1 MKNLV
6 MILGTL
12 LFSASFCAFAAAP
25 AAPAK
30 TLQEIHGAAW
40 PKSVDGNV
48 TKNQCMKAM
57 GIMKNSAHRRIFGT
71 QSSQISFRRRELRR
85 LP

>member
-48 TKNQCMKAM
+48 T
-57 GIMKNSAHRRIFGT
+57 
-71 QSSQISFRRRELRR
+71 
-85 LP
+85 

>member
-1 MKNLV
+1 MKKLA
-6 MILGTL
+6 MILSTF
-12 LFSASFCAFAAAP
+12 LFSASFCAFVAAP

-48 TKNQCMKAM
+48 TKYQCMKCHGDYEKLGAQ
-57 GIMKNSAHRRIFGT
+57 T
-71 QSSQISFRRRELRR
+71 
-85 LP
+85 P